1 MRFRYAVP
9 RQRQINNKG
18 HHMAFD
24 VEAATAAY
32 IDGLGEEALAQAAA
46 YTTGNQW
53 LMLWG
58 LLVSAIITFII
69 IRTGI
74 LAKTADKLS
83 NRGFVV
89 RVFSISAVFL
99 VVSSLLEMPWSIF
112 SGWWRE
118 SQYGRTSQ
126 PLMDFLGQG
135 LLALA
140 ISVLLVGIFFVAIYA
155 FIQKTKKLWWL
166 WGGAFTGLFTAFL
179 MVVGPTYIA
188 PLFNDYQPVPAGEV
202 RDAVKAMAV
211 EASIP
216 TDRIFMYDGS
226 RQSNNFTANVAGI
239 GGAARI
245 AISDVALD
253 EATLDEV
260 KAVTGHE
267 VGHYVLGHVWDGVL
281 LTIIVVMLSFFIA
294 DKAFNRVAR
303 LFGAREDI
311 RDPTTLPVLLFLVSV
326 IGMFTQP
333 VSNTLSRMNE
343 TEADHYSYEMVNL
356 PDGMASALVKTAE
369 YRNPRP
375 GILEEWLFY
384 TPPSVE
390 RRVRAAMEWKASHSE
405 S

>member
-1 MRFRYAVP
+1 MS
-9 RQRQINNKG
+9 
-18 HHMAFD
+18 FD

-53 LMLWG
+53 LMVWG
-58 LLVSAIITFII
+58 LLISAMVTLII
-69 IRTGI
+69 IRTGW
-74 LAKTADKLS
+74 LTKTDDKLS
-83 NRGFVV
+83 KRGFII
-89 RVFSISAVFL
+89 RVFSISAVYL
-99 VVSSLLEMPWSIF
+99 VVSEVLEMPWSVF

-118 SQYGRTSQ
+118 TEYGRTSQ
-126 PLMDFLGQG
+126 PLMDFLSQG

-140 ISVLLVGIFFVAIYA
+140 ISALLFSLFMVAIYA
-155 FIQKTKKLWWL
+155 FIQKAKRLWWL
-166 WGGAFTGLFTAFL
+166 WGGTFSGVCVAVL

-188 PLFNDYQPVPAGEV
+188 PLFNDYQPVPPGEV
-202 RDAVKAMAV
+202 RDAVEAMAIN
-211 EASIP
+211 AGIP

-267 VGHYVLGHVWDGVL
+267 IGHYKLGHVWDGVF
-281 LTIIVVMLSFFIA
+281 LTIVIVMASFFIA
-294 DKAFNRVAR
+294 DKAFNAVAR

-311 RDPTTLPVLLFLVSV
+311 GDPTTVPVLLLLVGV
-326 IGMFTQP
+326 IGIFTQP
-333 VSNTLSRMNE
+333 MSNTLSRMNE
-343 TEADHYSYEMVNL
+343 TEADHYSYEMVDL

-375 GILEEWLFY
+375 GKLEEWLFY
-384 TPPSVE
+384 THPSVE
-390 RRVRAAMEWKASHSE
+390 QRVRAAMEWKASHPE
-405 S
+405 G

>member
-1 MRFRYAVP
+1 MS
-9 RQRQINNKG
+9 
-18 HHMAFD
+18 FD

-46 YTTGNQW
+46 YTTGTQW

-58 LLVSAIITFII
+58 LLVSAIITLII
-69 IRTGI
+69 VRTDI
-74 LAKTADKLS
+74 LTKTANKLS
-83 NRGFVV
+83 GRGFVV
-89 RVFSISAVFL
+89 RVFSISAVYL

-112 SGWWRE
+112 GGWWRE
-118 SQYGRTSQ
+118 TQYGRTSQ

-140 ISVLLVGIFFVAIYA
+140 ISMLLVGIFFVAIYA
-155 FIQKTKKLWWL
+155 FIQKAKKLWWL
-166 WGGAFTGLFTAFL
+166 WGGAFSGLFVALL

-188 PLFNDYQPVPAGEV
+188 PLFNDYQPVPPGEV
-202 RDAVKAMAV
+202 RDAVEAMAID
-211 EASIP
+211 AGIP
-216 TDRIFMYDGS
+216 TDRVFMYDGS

-239 GGAARI
+239 GDAARI

-267 VGHYVLGHVWDGVL
+267 IGHYKLGHVWDGVF
-281 LTIIVVMLSFFIA
+281 LTIVIVMASFFIA
-294 DKAFNRVAR
+294 DKAFKPVAR
-303 LFGAREDI
+303 LFGAQEDI
-311 RDPTTLPVLLFLVSV
+311 GDPTTLPVLLFLVGV

-375 GILEEWLFY
+375 GNLEEWLFY
-384 TPPSVE
+384 THPSVE
-390 RRVRAAMEWKASHSE
+390 RRVQAAMEWKASHPE
-405 S
+405 N

>member
-1 MRFRYAVP
+1 MS
-9 RQRQINNKG
+9 
-18 HHMAFD
+18 FD

-53 LMLWG
+53 LILWS
-58 LLVSAIITFII
+58 LLISAIVTLII
-69 IRTGI
+69 IRTGW
-74 LAKTADKLS
+74 LTKTDDKLS
-83 NRGFVV
+83 KRGFII
-89 RVFSISAVFL
+89 RVFSISAVYL
-99 VVSSLLEMPWSIF
+99 VVSEVLEMPWSVF
-112 SGWWRE
+112 AGWWRE
-118 SQYGRTSQ
+118 TEYGRTSQ
-126 PLMDFLGQG
+126 PLMDFLSQG

-140 ISVLLVGIFFVAIYA
+140 ISVLLFGLFLVAIYA
-155 FIQKTKKLWWL
+155 FIQKAKRLWWL
-166 WGGAFTGLFTAFL
+166 WGGAFSGVCVAVL

-188 PLFNDYQPVPAGEV
+188 PLFNDYQPVPPGEV
-202 RDAVKAMAV
+202 RDAVEAMAIN
-211 EASIP
+211 AGIP

-267 VGHYVLGHVWDGVL
+267 IGHYKLGHVWDGVF
-281 LTIIVVMLSFFIA
+281 LTIVLVMASFFVA
-294 DKAFNRVAR
+294 DKAFNPVAQ

-311 RDPTTLPVLLFLVSV
+311 GDPSTLPVLLFLVGV
-326 IGMFTQP
+326 ITMFTQP

-356 PDGMASALVKTAE
+356 PDGMASALIKTAE

-375 GILEEWLFY
+375 DKLEEWLFY
-384 TPPSVE
+384 THPSVE
-390 RRVRAAMEWKASHSE
+390 RRVRAAMEWKASHPE
-405 S
+405 G

>member
-1 MRFRYAVP
+1 MS
-9 RQRQINNKG
+9 
-18 HHMAFD
+18 FD

-58 LLVSAIITFII
+58 LLISAMVTLII
-69 IRTGI
+69 IRTGW
-74 LAKTADKLS
+74 LTKTDDKLS
-83 NRGFVV
+83 KRGFII
-89 RVFSISAVFL
+89 RVFSISAVYL
-99 VVSSLLEMPWSIF
+99 VVSEVLEMPWSVF

-118 SQYGRTSQ
+118 TEYGRTSQ
-126 PLMDFLGQG
+126 PLMDFLSQG

-140 ISVLLVGIFFVAIYA
+140 ISALLFSFFMVAIYA
-155 FIQKTKKLWWL
+155 FIQKAKRLWWL
-166 WGGAFTGLFTAFL
+166 WGGTFSGVCVAVL

-188 PLFNDYQPVPAGEV
+188 PLFNDYQPVPPGEV
-202 RDAVKAMAV
+202 RDAVEAMAIN
-211 EASIP
+211 AGIP

-267 VGHYVLGHVWDGVL
+267 IGHYKLGHVWDGVF
-281 LTIIVVMLSFFIA
+281 LTIAIAMASFFIA
-294 DKAFNRVAR
+294 DKAFNAVAR
-303 LFGAREDI
+303 LFGAQEDI
-311 RDPTTLPVLLFLVSV
+311 GDPTTVPVLLFLVGV
-326 IGMFTQP
+326 IGIVTQP
-333 VSNTLSRMNE
+333 MSNTLSRMNE
-343 TEADHYSYEMVNL
+343 TEADHYSYEMVHL

-375 GILEEWLFY
+375 GKLEEWLFY
-384 TPPSVE
+384 THPSVE
-390 RRVRAAMEWKASHSE
+390 QRVRAAMEWKASHPE
-405 S
+405 G

>member
-1 MRFRYAVP
+1 MS
-9 RQRQINNKG
+9 
-18 HHMAFD
+18 FD
-24 VEAATAAY
+24 VEAATATY

-58 LLVSAIITFII
+58 LLVSAVITLIIV
-69 IRTGI
+69 RTGV
-74 LAKTADKLS
+74 LSKTAKKLAS
-83 NRGFVV
+83 RGFVV

-118 SQYGRTSQ
+118 TQYGRTSQ
-126 PLMDFLGQG
+126 PLMDFLGQS

-155 FIQKTKKLWWL
+155 FIQKAKKLWWL
-166 WGGAFTGLFTAFL
+166 WGGAFTGVFTAAL

-188 PLFNDYQPVPAGEV
+188 PLFNDYQPVPPGEV
-202 RDAVKAMAV
+202 RDAVEAMAV
-211 EASIP
+211 EAGIP

-281 LTIIVVMLSFFIA
+281 LTIIVVMASFFIA
-294 DKAFNRVAR
+294 DKVFNTVAR

-311 RDPTTLPVLLFLVSV
+311 GDPTTLPVLLFLVGV

-333 VSNTLSRMNE
+333 VTNTLSRMNE
-343 TEADHYSYEMVNL
+343 IEADYYSYEMVNL
-356 PDGMASALVKTAE
+356 PYGMASALVKTAE

-375 GILEEWLFY
+375 GTLEEWLFY
-384 TPPSVE
+384 THPSVE
-390 RRVRAAMEWKASHSE
+390 RRVGAAMEWKAKQPE
-405 S
+405 G

>member
-1 MRFRYAVP
+1 MS
-9 RQRQINNKG
+9 
-18 HHMAFD
+18 FD

-58 LLVSAIITFII
+58 LLISAMVTLII
-69 IRTGI
+69 IRTGW
-74 LAKTADKLS
+74 LTKTDDKLS
-83 NRGFVV
+83 KRGFII
-89 RVFSISAVFL
+89 RVFSISAVYL
-99 VVSSLLEMPWSIF
+99 VVSEVLEMPWSVF

-118 SQYGRTSQ
+118 TEYGRTSQ
-126 PLMDFLGQG
+126 PLMDFLSQG

-140 ISVLLVGIFFVAIYA
+140 ISALLFSLFMVAIYA
-155 FIQKTKKLWWL
+155 FIQKAKRLWWL
-166 WGGAFTGLFTAFL
+166 WGGTFSGVCVAVL

-188 PLFNDYQPVPAGEV
+188 PLFNDYQPVPPGEV
-202 RDAVKAMAV
+202 RDAVEAMAIN
-211 EASIP
+211 AGIP

-267 VGHYVLGHVWDGVL
+267 IGHYKLGHVWDGVF
-281 LTIIVVMLSFFIA
+281 LTIVIVMASFFIA
-294 DKAFNRVAR
+294 DKAFNAVAR

-311 RDPTTLPVLLFLVSV
+311 GDPTTVPVLLFLVGV
-326 IGMFTQP
+326 IGIFTQP
-333 VSNTLSRMNE
+333 MSNTLSRMNE
-343 TEADHYSYEMVNL
+343 TEADHYSYEMVDL

-375 GILEEWLFY
+375 GKLEEWLFY
-384 TPPSVE
+384 THPSVE
-390 RRVRAAMEWKASHSE
+390 QRVRAAMEWKASHPE
-405 S
+405 G

>member
-1 MRFRYAVP
+1 
-9 RQRQINNKG
+9 
-18 HHMAFD
+18 MAFD

-384 TPPSVE
+384 THPSVE

>member
-1 MRFRYAVP
+1 MS
-9 RQRQINNKG
+9 
-18 HHMAFD
+18 FD

-58 LLVSAIITFII
+58 LLISAMVTLII
-69 IRTGI
+69 IRTGW
-74 LAKTADKLS
+74 LTKTDDKLS
-83 NRGFVV
+83 KRGFII
-89 RVFSISAVFL
+89 RVFSISAVYL
-99 VVSSLLEMPWSIF
+99 VVSEVLEMPWSVF

-118 SQYGRTSQ
+118 TEYGRTSQ
-126 PLMDFLGQG
+126 PLMDFLSQG

-140 ISVLLVGIFFVAIYA
+140 ISALLFSFFMVAIYA
-155 FIQKTKKLWWL
+155 FIQKAKRLWWL
-166 WGGAFTGLFTAFL
+166 WGGTFSGVCVAVL
-179 MVVGPTYIA
+179 MMVGPTYIA
-188 PLFNDYQPVPAGEV
+188 PLFNDYQPVPPGEV
-202 RDAVKAMAV
+202 RDAVEAMAIN
-211 EASIP
+211 AGIP

-267 VGHYVLGHVWDGVL
+267 IGHYKLGHVWDGVF
-281 LTIIVVMLSFFIA
+281 LTIVIVMASFFIA
-294 DKAFNRVAR
+294 DKAFNAVAR
-303 LFGAREDI
+303 LFGAQEDI
-311 RDPTTLPVLLFLVSV
+311 GDPTTVPVLLFLVGV
-326 IGMFTQP
+326 IGIVTQP
-333 VSNTLSRMNE
+333 MSNTLSRMNE
-343 TEADHYSYEMVNL
+343 TEADHYSYEMVDL

-375 GILEEWLFY
+375 GKLEEWLFY
-384 TPPSVE
+384 THPSVE
-390 RRVRAAMEWKASHSE
+390 QRVRAAMEWKASHPE
-405 S
+405 G

>member
-1 MRFRYAVP
+1 MSL
-9 RQRQINNKG
+9 
-18 HHMAFD
+18 D

-58 LLVSAIITFII
+58 LLISAIVTLII
-69 IRTGI
+69 IRTG
-74 LAKTADKLS
+74 LLTKTADTLS
-83 NRGFVV
+83 KRGFVI
-89 RVFSISAVFL
+89 RVFSISAVYL
-99 VVSSLLEMPWSIF
+99 VVSELLEMPWSIF

-118 SQYGRTSQ
+118 NQYGRTSQ

-140 ISVLLVGIFFVAIYA
+140 ISVLLFGIFLVAIYA
-155 FIQKTKKLWWL
+155 FIQKAKKLWWL
-166 WGGAFTGLFTAFL
+166 WGGAFSGLFVAFL

-188 PLFNDYQPVPAGEV
+188 PLFNDYQPVPPGEV
-202 RDAVKAMAV
+202 RDAVEAMAID
-211 EASIP
+211 AGIP
-216 TDRIFMYDGS
+216 TDRVFMYDGS

-267 VGHYVLGHVWDGVL
+267 IGHYKLGHVWDGVF
-281 LTIIVVMLSFFIA
+281 LTIVIVMASFFIA
-294 DKAFNRVAR
+294 DKAFNPVAQM
-303 LFGAREDI
+303 FGAREAI
-311 RDPTTLPVLLFLVSV
+311 GDPTTMPVLLFLVGV
-326 IGMFTQP
+326 IAMFTQP

-375 GILEEWLFY
+375 GTLEEWLFY
-384 TPPSVE
+384 THPSVE
-390 RRVRAAMEWKASHSE
+390 RRVRAAMEWKANHPE

>member
-1 MRFRYAVP
+1 MS
-9 RQRQINNKG
+9 
-18 HHMAFD
+18 FD

-58 LLVSAIITFII
+58 LLISAMVTLII
-69 IRTGI
+69 IRTGW
-74 LAKTADKLS
+74 LTKTDDKLS
-83 NRGFVV
+83 KRGFII
-89 RVFSISAVFL
+89 RVFSISAVYL
-99 VVSSLLEMPWSIF
+99 VVSKVLEMPWSVF

-118 SQYGRTSQ
+118 TEYGRTSQ
-126 PLMDFLGQG
+126 PLMDFLSQG

-140 ISVLLVGIFFVAIYA
+140 ISALLFSFFMVAIYA
-155 FIQKTKKLWWL
+155 FIQKAKRLWWL
-166 WGGAFTGLFTAFL
+166 WGGTFSGVCVAVL
-179 MVVGPTYIA
+179 MMVGPTYIA
-188 PLFNDYQPVPAGEV
+188 PLFNDYQPVPPGEV
-202 RDAVKAMAV
+202 RDAVEAMAIN
-211 EASIP
+211 AGIP

-267 VGHYVLGHVWDGVL
+267 IGHYKLGHVWDGVF
-281 LTIIVVMLSFFIA
+281 LTIVIVMASFFIA
-294 DKAFNRVAR
+294 DKAFNAVAR
-303 LFGAREDI
+303 LFGAQEDI
-311 RDPTTLPVLLFLVSV
+311 GDPTTVPVLLFLVGV
-326 IGMFTQP
+326 IGIFTQP
-333 VSNTLSRMNE
+333 MSNTLSRMNE
-343 TEADHYSYEMVNL
+343 TEADHYSYEMVDL

-375 GILEEWLFY
+375 GKLEEWLFY
-384 TPPSVE
+384 THPSVE
-390 RRVRAAMEWKASHSE
+390 QRVRAAMEWKASHPE
-405 S
+405 G

>member
-1 MRFRYAVP
+1 MS
-9 RQRQINNKG
+9 
-18 HHMAFD
+18 FD

-58 LLVSAIITFII
+58 LLISAMVTLII
-69 IRTGI
+69 IRTGW
-74 LAKTADKLS
+74 LTKTDDKLS
-83 NRGFVV
+83 KRGFII
-89 RVFSISAVFL
+89 RVFSISAVYL
-99 VVSSLLEMPWSIF
+99 VVSEVLEMPWSVF
-112 SGWWRE
+112 AGWWRE
-118 SQYGRTSQ
+118 TEYGRTSQ
-126 PLMDFLGQG
+126 PLMDFLSQG

-140 ISVLLVGIFFVAIYA
+140 ISVLLFSLFMVAIYA
-155 FIQKTKKLWWL
+155 FIQKAKRLWWL
-166 WGGAFTGLFTAFL
+166 WGGTFSGVCVAVL

-188 PLFNDYQPVPAGEV
+188 PLFNDYQPVPPGEV
-202 RDAVKAMAV
+202 RDAVEAMAIN
-211 EASIP
+211 AGIP

-267 VGHYVLGHVWDGVL
+267 IGHYKLGHVWDSVV
-281 LTIIVVMLSFFIA
+281 LTIVIVMASFFIA
-294 DKAFNRVAR
+294 DKAFNAVAR

-311 RDPTTLPVLLFLVSV
+311 GDPTTVPVLLFLVGV
-326 IGMFTQP
+326 IGIFTQP
-333 VSNTLSRMNE
+333 MSNTLSRMNE
-343 TEADHYSYEMVNL
+343 TEADHYSYEMVDL

-375 GILEEWLFY
+375 GKLEEWLFY
-384 TPPSVE
+384 THPSVE
-390 RRVRAAMEWKASHSE
+390 QRVRAAMEWKASHPE
-405 S
+405 G

>member
-1 MRFRYAVP
+1 MS
-9 RQRQINNKG
+9 
-18 HHMAFD
+18 FD

-58 LLVSAIITFII
+58 LLISAMVTLII
-69 IRTGI
+69 IRTGW
-74 LAKTADKLS
+74 LTKTDDKLS
-83 NRGFVV
+83 KRGFII
-89 RVFSISAVFL
+89 RVFSISAVYL
-99 VVSSLLEMPWSIF
+99 VVSEVLEMPWSVF

-118 SQYGRTSQ
+118 TEYGRTSQ
-126 PLMDFLGQG
+126 PLMDFLSQG

-140 ISVLLVGIFFVAIYA
+140 ISALLFSFFMVAIYA
-155 FIQKTKKLWWL
+155 FIQKAKRLWWL
-166 WGGAFTGLFTAFL
+166 WGGTFSGVCVAVL

-188 PLFNDYQPVPAGEV
+188 PLFNDYQPVPPGEV
-202 RDAVKAMAV
+202 RDAVEAMAIN
-211 EASIP
+211 AGIP

-267 VGHYVLGHVWDGVL
+267 IGHYKLGHVWDGVF
-281 LTIIVVMLSFFIA
+281 LTIVIVMASFFIA
-294 DKAFNRVAR
+294 DKAFNAVAR

-311 RDPTTLPVLLFLVSV
+311 GDPTTVPVLLFLVGV
-326 IGMFTQP
+326 IGIFTQP
-333 VSNTLSRMNE
+333 MSNTLSRMNE
-343 TEADHYSYEMVNL
+343 TEADHYSYEMVDL

-375 GILEEWLFY
+375 GKLEEWLFY
-384 TPPSVE
+384 THPSVE
-390 RRVRAAMEWKASHSE
+390 QRVRAAMEWKASHPE
-405 S
+405 G

>member
-1 MRFRYAVP
+1 MS
-9 RQRQINNKG
+9 
-18 HHMAFD
+18 FD

-58 LLVSAIITFII
+58 LLISAMVTLII
-69 IRTGI
+69 IRTGW
-74 LAKTADKLS
+74 LTKTDDKLS
-83 NRGFVV
+83 KRGFII
-89 RVFSISAVFL
+89 RVFSISAVYL
-99 VVSSLLEMPWSIF
+99 VVSEVLEMPWSVF

-118 SQYGRTSQ
+118 TEYGRTSQ
-126 PLMDFLGQG
+126 PLMDFLSQG

-140 ISVLLVGIFFVAIYA
+140 ISALLFSFFMVAIYA
-155 FIQKTKKLWWL
+155 FIQKAKKLWWL
-166 WGGAFTGLFTAFL
+166 WGGTFSGVCVAVL

-188 PLFNDYQPVPAGEV
+188 PLFNDYQPVPPGEV
-202 RDAVKAMAV
+202 RDAVEAMAIN
-211 EASIP
+211 AGIP

-267 VGHYVLGHVWDGVL
+267 IGHYKLGHVWDGVF
-281 LTIIVVMLSFFIA
+281 LTIVIVMASFFIA
-294 DKAFNRVAR
+294 DKAFNAVAR
-303 LFGAREDI
+303 LFGAQEDI
-311 RDPTTLPVLLFLVSV
+311 GDPTTLPVLLFLVGV
-326 IGMFTQP
+326 IGIVTQP
-333 VSNTLSRMNE
+333 MSNTLSRMNE
-343 TEADHYSYEMVNL
+343 TEADHYSYEMVDL

-375 GILEEWLFY
+375 GKLEEWLFY
-384 TPPSVE
+384 THPSVE
-390 RRVRAAMEWKASHSE
+390 QRVRAAMEWKASHPE
-405 S
+405 G

>member
-1 MRFRYAVP
+1 MS
-9 RQRQINNKG
+9 
-18 HHMAFD
+18 FD

-58 LLVSAIITFII
+58 LLISAMVTLII
-69 IRTGI
+69 IRTGW
-74 LAKTADKLS
+74 LTKTDDKLS
-83 NRGFVV
+83 KRGFII
-89 RVFSISAVFL
+89 RVFSISAVYL
-99 VVSSLLEMPWSIF
+99 VVSEVLKMPWSVF

-118 SQYGRTSQ
+118 TEYGRTSQ
-126 PLMDFLGQG
+126 PLMDFLSQG

-140 ISVLLVGIFFVAIYA
+140 ISALLFSFFMVAIYA
-155 FIQKTKKLWWL
+155 FIQKAKKLWWL
-166 WGGAFTGLFTAFL
+166 WGGTFSGVCVAVL

-188 PLFNDYQPVPAGEV
+188 PLFNDYQPVPPGEV
-202 RDAVKAMAV
+202 RDAVEAMAIN
-211 EASIP
+211 AGIP

-267 VGHYVLGHVWDGVL
+267 IGHYKLGHVWDGVF
-281 LTIIVVMLSFFIA
+281 LTIVIVMASFFIA
-294 DKAFNRVAR
+294 DKAFNAVAR
-303 LFGAREDI
+303 LFGAQEDI
-311 RDPTTLPVLLFLVSV
+311 GDPTTLPVLLFLVGV
-326 IGMFTQP
+326 IGIVTQP
-333 VSNTLSRMNE
+333 MSNTLSRMNE
-343 TEADHYSYEMVNL
+343 TEADHYSYEMVDL

-375 GILEEWLFY
+375 GKLEEWLFY
-384 TPPSVE
+384 THPSVE
-390 RRVRAAMEWKASHSE
+390 QRVRAAMEWKASHPE
-405 S
+405 G

>member
-1 MRFRYAVP
+1 MS
-9 RQRQINNKG
+9 
-18 HHMAFD
+18 FD

-32 IDGLGEEALAQAAA
+32 IDGLGKEALAQAAA

-53 LMLWG
+53 LILWS
-58 LLVSAIITFII
+58 LLISAIVTLII
-69 IRTGI
+69 IRTGW
-74 LAKTADKLS
+74 LTKTDDKLS
-83 NRGFVV
+83 KRGFII
-89 RVFSISAVFL
+89 RVFSISAVYL
-99 VVSSLLEMPWSIF
+99 VVSEVLEMPWSVF
-112 SGWWRE
+112 AGWWRE
-118 SQYGRTSQ
+118 TEYGRTSQ
-126 PLMDFLGQG
+126 PLMDFLSQG

-140 ISVLLVGIFFVAIYA
+140 ISVLLFGLFLVAIYA
-155 FIQKTKKLWWL
+155 FIQKAKRLWWL
-166 WGGAFTGLFTAFL
+166 WGGAFSGVCVAVL

-188 PLFNDYQPVPAGEV
+188 PLFNDYQPVPPGEV
-202 RDAVKAMAV
+202 RDAVEAMAIN
-211 EASIP
+211 AGIP

-267 VGHYVLGHVWDGVL
+267 IGHYKLGHVWDGVF
-281 LTIIVVMLSFFIA
+281 LTIVLVMASFFVA
-294 DKAFNRVAR
+294 DKAFNPVAQ

-311 RDPTTLPVLLFLVSV
+311 GDPSTLPVLLFLVGV
-326 IGMFTQP
+326 ITMFTQP

-356 PDGMASALVKTAE
+356 PDGMASALIKTAE

-375 GILEEWLFY
+375 DKLEEWLFY
-384 TPPSVE
+384 THPSVE
-390 RRVRAAMEWKASHSE
+390 RRVRAAMEWKASHPE
-405 S
+405 G

>member
-1 MRFRYAVP
+1 MS
-9 RQRQINNKG
+9 
-18 HHMAFD
+18 FD

-32 IDGLGEEALAQAAA
+32 INGLGEEALAQAAA
-46 YTTGNQW
+46 YTTGTQW

-58 LLVSAIITFII
+58 LLVSAIITLII
-69 IRTGI
+69 VRTGI
-74 LAKTADKLS
+74 LTKTAHKLS
-83 NRGFVV
+83 GRGFVL
-89 RVFSISAVFL
+89 RVFSLSAVYL

-112 SGWWRE
+112 GGWWRE
-118 SQYGRTSQ
+118 TEYGRTSQ

-140 ISVLLVGIFFVAIYA
+140 ISTLLVGIFFVAIYA
-155 FIQKTKKLWWL
+155 FIQKAKKLWWL
-166 WGGAFTGLFTAFL
+166 WGGAFSGLCVAFFR
-179 MVVGPTYIA
+179 VAGPTSMA
-188 PLFNDYQPVPAGEV
+188 PLFNDYQPVPPGEV
-202 RDAVKAMAV
+202 RDAVEAMAID
-211 EASIP
+211 AGIP
-216 TDRIFMYDGS
+216 TDRVFMYDGS

-239 GGAARI
+239 GDAARI

-267 VGHYVLGHVWDGVL
+267 IGHYKLGHVWEGVF
-281 LTIIVVMLSFFIA
+281 LTIVIVMVSFFIA
-294 DKAFNRVAR
+294 DKAFNPVAR
-303 LFGAREDI
+303 LFGVREDI
-311 RDPTTLPVLLFLVSV
+311 GDPTTLPVLLFLVGV

-369 YRNPRP
+369 YRDPRP
-375 GILEEWLFY
+375 GTLEEWLFY
-384 TPPSVE
+384 THPSVE
-390 RRVRAAMEWKASHSE
+390 RRVRAAMEWKASQPS

>member
-1 MRFRYAVP
+1 MS
-9 RQRQINNKG
+9 
-18 HHMAFD
+18 FD

-58 LLVSAIITFII
+58 LLISAMVTLII
-69 IRTGI
+69 IRTGW
-74 LAKTADKLS
+74 LTKTDDKLS
-83 NRGFVV
+83 KRGFII
-89 RVFSISAVFL
+89 RVFSISAVYL
-99 VVSSLLEMPWSIF
+99 VVSEVLEMPWSVF

-118 SQYGRTSQ
+118 TEYGRTSQ
-126 PLMDFLGQG
+126 PLMDFLSQG

-140 ISVLLVGIFFVAIYA
+140 ISALLFSFFMVAIYA
-155 FIQKTKKLWWL
+155 FIQKAKKLWWL
-166 WGGAFTGLFTAFL
+166 WGGTFSGVCVAVL

-188 PLFNDYQPVPAGEV
+188 PLFNDYQPVPPGEV
-202 RDAVKAMAV
+202 RDAVEAMAIN
-211 EASIP
+211 AGIP

-267 VGHYVLGHVWDGVL
+267 IGHYKLGHVWDGVF
-281 LTIIVVMLSFFIA
+281 LTIVIVMASFFIA
-294 DKAFNRVAR
+294 DKAFNAVAR
-303 LFGAREDI
+303 LFGAQEDI
-311 RDPTTLPVLLFLVSV
+311 GDPTTLPVLLFLVGV
-326 IGMFTQP
+326 IGIVTQP
-333 VSNTLSRMNE
+333 MSNTLSRMNE
-343 TEADHYSYEMVNL
+343 TEADHYSDEMVDL

-375 GILEEWLFY
+375 GKLEEWLFY
-384 TPPSVE
+384 THPSVE
-390 RRVRAAMEWKASHSE
+390 QRVRAAMEWKASHPE
-405 S
+405 G

>member
-1 MRFRYAVP
+1 MSL
-9 RQRQINNKG
+9 
-18 HHMAFD
+18 D

-58 LLVSAIITFII
+58 LLISAIVTLII
-69 IRTGI
+69 IRTG
-74 LAKTADKLS
+74 LLTKTADKLS
-83 NRGFVV
+83 KRGFVI
-89 RVFSISAVFL
+89 RVFSISAVYL
-99 VVSSLLEMPWSIF
+99 VVSELLEMPWSVF
-112 SGWWRE
+112 AGWWRE
-118 SQYGRTSQ
+118 TEYGRTSQ

-140 ISVLLVGIFFVAIYA
+140 ISMLLFGIFLVAIYA
-155 FIQKTKKLWWL
+155 FIQKAKKLWWL
-166 WGGAFTGLFTAFL
+166 WGGAFSGLFVAFL

-188 PLFNDYQPVPAGEV
+188 PLFNDYQPVPPGEV
-202 RDAVKAMAV
+202 RDAVEAMAID
-211 EASIP
+211 AGIP
-216 TDRIFMYDGS
+216 TDRVFMYDGS

-267 VGHYVLGHVWDGVL
+267 IGHYKLGHVWDGVF
-281 LTIIVVMLSFFIA
+281 LTIVIVMASFFIA
-294 DKAFNRVAR
+294 DKAFNPVAQM
-303 LFGAREDI
+303 FGAREAI
-311 RDPTTLPVLLFLVSV
+311 GDPTTMPVLLFLVGV
-326 IGMFTQP
+326 IAMFTQP

-375 GILEEWLFY
+375 GTLEEWLFY
-384 TPPSVE
+384 THPSVE
-390 RRVRAAMEWKASHSE
+390 RRVRAAMEWKANHPE

>member
-1 MRFRYAVP
+1 MS
-9 RQRQINNKG
+9 
-18 HHMAFD
+18 FD

-53 LMLWG
+53 LMVWG
-58 LLVSAIITFII
+58 LLISAMVTLII
-69 IRTGI
+69 IRTGW
-74 LAKTADKLS
+74 LTKTDDKLS
-83 NRGFVV
+83 KRGFII
-89 RVFSISAVFL
+89 RVFSISAVYL
-99 VVSSLLEMPWSIF
+99 VVSEVLEMPWSVF
-112 SGWWRE
+112 SRWWRE
-118 SQYGRTSQ
+118 TEYGRTSQ
-126 PLMDFLGQG
+126 PLIDFLSQG

-140 ISVLLVGIFFVAIYA
+140 ISALLFSLFMVAIYA
-155 FIQKTKKLWWL
+155 FIQKAKRLWWL
-166 WGGAFTGLFTAFL
+166 WGGTFSGVCVAVL

-188 PLFNDYQPVPAGEV
+188 PLFNDYQPVPPGEV
-202 RDAVKAMAV
+202 RDAVEAMAIN
-211 EASIP
+211 AGIP

-267 VGHYVLGHVWDGVL
+267 IGHYKLGHVWDGVF
-281 LTIIVVMLSFFIA
+281 LTIVIVMASFFIA
-294 DKAFNRVAR
+294 DKAFNAVAR

-311 RDPTTLPVLLFLVSV
+311 GDPTTVPVLLLLVGV
-326 IGMFTQP
+326 IGIFTQP
-333 VSNTLSRMNE
+333 MSNTLSRMNE
-343 TEADHYSYEMVNL
+343 PEADHYSYEMVDL

-375 GILEEWLFY
+375 GKLEEWLFY
-384 TPPSVE
+384 THPSVE
-390 RRVRAAMEWKASHSE
+390 QRVRAAMEWKASHPVG
-405 S
+405 

>member
-1 MRFRYAVP
+1 MS
-9 RQRQINNKG
+9 
-18 HHMAFD
+18 FD

-58 LLVSAIITFII
+58 LLVSAVITLIIV
-69 IRTGI
+69 RTGV
-74 LAKTADKLS
+74 LSKTAKKLAS
-83 NRGFVV
+83 RGFVV

-118 SQYGRTSQ
+118 TQYGRTSQ
-126 PLMDFLGQG
+126 PLMDFLGQS

-155 FIQKTKKLWWL
+155 FIQKAKKLWWL
-166 WGGAFTGLFTAFL
+166 WGGAFTGVFTAAL

-188 PLFNDYQPVPAGEV
+188 PLFNDYQPVPPGEV
-202 RDAVKAMAV
+202 RDAVEAMAV
-211 EASIP
+211 EAGIP

-281 LTIIVVMLSFFIA
+281 LTIIVVMASFFIA
-294 DKAFNRVAR
+294 DKVFNTVAR

-311 RDPTTLPVLLFLVSV
+311 GDPTTLPVLLFLVGV

-333 VSNTLSRMNE
+333 VTNTLSRMNE
-343 TEADHYSYEMVNL
+343 TEADYYSYEMVNL
-356 PDGMASALVKTAE
+356 PYGMASALVKTAE

-375 GILEEWLFY
+375 GTLEEWLFY
-384 TPPSVE
+384 THPSVE
-390 RRVRAAMEWKASHSE
+390 RRVRAAMEWKANQPE
-405 S
+405 G

>member
-1 MRFRYAVP
+1 MS
-9 RQRQINNKG
+9 
-18 HHMAFD
+18 FD

-58 LLVSAIITFII
+58 LLISAMVTLII
-69 IRTGI
+69 IRTGW
-74 LAKTADKLS
+74 LTKTDDKLS
-83 NRGFVV
+83 KRGFII
-89 RVFSISAVFL
+89 RVFSISAVYL
-99 VVSSLLEMPWSIF
+99 VVSEVLEMPWSVF

-118 SQYGRTSQ
+118 TEYGRTSQ
-126 PLMDFLGQG
+126 PLMDFLSQG

-140 ISVLLVGIFFVAIYA
+140 ISALLFGLFMVAIYA
-155 FIQKTKKLWWL
+155 FIQKAKRLWWL
-166 WGGAFTGLFTAFL
+166 WGGTFSGVCVAVL

-188 PLFNDYQPVPAGEV
+188 PLFNDYQPVPPGEV
-202 RDAVKAMAV
+202 RDAVEAMAIN
-211 EASIP
+211 AGIP

-267 VGHYVLGHVWDGVL
+267 IGHYKLGHVWDGVF
-281 LTIIVVMLSFFIA
+281 LTIVIVMASFFIA
-294 DKAFNRVAR
+294 DKAFNAVAR

-311 RDPTTLPVLLFLVSV
+311 CDPTTVPVLLFLVGV
-326 IGMFTQP
+326 IGIFTQP
-333 VSNTLSRMNE
+333 MSNTLSRMNE
-343 TEADHYSYEMVNL
+343 TEADHYSYEMVDL

-375 GILEEWLFY
+375 GKLEEWLFY
-384 TPPSVE
+384 THPSVE
-390 RRVRAAMEWKASHSE
+390 QRVRAAMEWKASHPE

>member
-1 MRFRYAVP
+1 MS
-9 RQRQINNKG
+9 
-18 HHMAFD
+18 FD

-58 LLVSAIITFII
+58 LLISAVVTLII
-69 IRTGI
+69 IRTS
-74 LAKTADKLS
+74 LLTKTADELS
-83 NRGFVV
+83 KRGLVI
-89 RVFSISAVFL
+89 RVFSISAVYL
-99 VVSSLLEMPWSIF
+99 VVSELLEMPWSIF
-112 SGWWRE
+112 TGWWRE
-118 SQYGRTSQ
+118 TEYGRTSQ

-135 LLALA
+135 LLALV
-140 ISVLLVGIFFVAIYA
+140 ISVLLFGIFLVAIYA
-155 FIQKTKKLWWL
+155 FIQKAKKLWWL
-166 WGGAFTGLFTAFL
+166 WSGAFSGVFVAFL

-188 PLFNDYQPVPAGEV
+188 PLFNDYQPVPPGEV
-202 RDAVKAMAV
+202 RDAVEAMAID
-211 EASIP
+211 AGIP
-216 TDRIFMYDGS
+216 TDRVFMYDGS

-267 VGHYVLGHVWDGVL
+267 IGHYKLGHVWDGVF
-281 LTIIVVMLSFFIA
+281 LTIVIVMASFFIA
-294 DKAFNRVAR
+294 DKAFNPVAR
-303 LFGAREDI
+303 MFGARDEI
-311 RDPTTLPVLLFLVSV
+311 GDPTTMPVLLFLVGV
-326 IGMFTQP
+326 IAMFTQP
-333 VSNTLSRMNE
+333 VSNALSRMNE

-375 GILEEWLFY
+375 GNLEEWLFY
-384 TPPSVE
+384 THPSVE
-390 RRVRAAMEWKASHSE
+390 RRVRAAMEWKANHPE

>member
-1 MRFRYAVP
+1 MSFSA
-9 RQRQINNKG
+9 
-18 HHMAFD
+18 
-24 VEAATAAY
+24 EAATTAY
-32 IDGLGEEALAQAAA
+32 IDGLGEDAIAQAAA

-58 LLVSAIITFII
+58 LLVTSIITLII
-69 IRTGI
+69 VRTGI
-74 LAKTADKLS
+74 LTKTAEKLS
-83 NRGFVV
+83 QRGFVV
-89 RVFSISAVFL
+89 RVFSLSAVFL
-99 VVSSLLEMPWSIF
+99 LVSSLLEIPWSIF

-118 SQYGRTSQ
+118 TQYDRTSQ
-126 PLMDFLGQG
+126 PLIDFLGQG

-140 ISVLLVGIFFVAIYA
+140 ISVLLAGVFFVAIYA
-155 FIQKTKKLWWL
+155 FIQKAKKLWWF
-166 WGGAFTGLFTAFL
+166 WGGAFTGLFTALL

-188 PLFNDYQPVPAGEV
+188 PLFNDYQPVPPGEV
-202 RDAVKAMAV
+202 RNAIEAMAV
-211 EASIP
+211 EAGIP

-260 KAVTGHE
+260 RAVTGHE

-281 LTIIVVMLSFFIA
+281 LTIVVVMASFFIA
-294 DKAFNRVAR
+294 DKAFNPVAR

-311 RDPTTLPVLLFLVSV
+311 GDPTTLPVLLFLVGV

-375 GILEEWLFY
+375 GTLEEWLFY
-384 TPPSVE
+384 THPSVE
-390 RRVRAAMEWKASHSE
+390 RRVRAAMEWKANHPE

>member
-1 MRFRYAVP
+1 MS
-9 RQRQINNKG
+9 
-18 HHMAFD
+18 FD

-58 LLVSAIITFII
+58 LLISAMVTLII
-69 IRTGI
+69 IRTGW
-74 LAKTADKLS
+74 LTKTDDKLS
-83 NRGFVV
+83 KRGFII
-89 RVFSISAVFL
+89 RVFSISAVYL
-99 VVSSLLEMPWSIF
+99 VVSEVLEMPWSVF

-118 SQYGRTSQ
+118 TEYGRTSQ
-126 PLMDFLGQG
+126 PLMDFLSQG

-140 ISVLLVGIFFVAIYA
+140 ISALLFSFFMVAIYA
-155 FIQKTKKLWWL
+155 FIQKAKRLWWL
-166 WGGAFTGLFTAFL
+166 WGGTFSGLCVAVL

-188 PLFNDYQPVPAGEV
+188 PLFNDYQPVPPGEV
-202 RDAVKAMAV
+202 RDAVEAMAIN
-211 EASIP
+211 AGIP

-267 VGHYVLGHVWDGVL
+267 IGHYKLGHVWDGVF
-281 LTIIVVMLSFFIA
+281 LTIVIVMASFFIA
-294 DKAFNRVAR
+294 DKAFNAVAR
-303 LFGAREDI
+303 LFGAQEDI
-311 RDPTTLPVLLFLVSV
+311 GDPTTLPVLLFLVGV
-326 IGMFTQP
+326 IGIVTQP
-333 VSNTLSRMNE
+333 MSNTLSRMNE
-343 TEADHYSYEMVNL
+343 TEADHYSYEMVDL

-375 GILEEWLFY
+375 GKLEEWLFY
-384 TPPSVE
+384 THPSVE
-390 RRVRAAMEWKASHSE
+390 QRVRAAMEWKASHPE
-405 S
+405 G

>member
-1 MRFRYAVP
+1 MSL
-9 RQRQINNKG
+9 
-18 HHMAFD
+18 D

-58 LLVSAIITFII
+58 LLISAIVTLII
-69 IRTGI
+69 IRTG
-74 LAKTADKLS
+74 LLTKTADKLS
-83 NRGFVV
+83 KRGFVI
-89 RVFSISAVFL
+89 RVFSISAVYL
-99 VVSSLLEMPWSIF
+99 VLSELLEMPWSVF
-112 SGWWRE
+112 AGWWRE
-118 SQYGRTSQ
+118 TDYGRTSQ

-140 ISVLLVGIFFVAIYA
+140 ISTLLFGIFLVAIYA
-155 FIQKTKKLWWL
+155 FIQKAKKLWWL
-166 WGGAFTGLFTAFL
+166 WGGAFSGLFVAFL

-188 PLFNDYQPVPAGEV
+188 PLFNDYQPVPPGEV
-202 RDAVKAMAV
+202 RDAVEAMAID
-211 EASIP
+211 AGIP
-216 TDRIFMYDGS
+216 TDRVFMYDGS

-267 VGHYVLGHVWDGVL
+267 IGHYKLGHVWDGVF
-281 LTIIVVMLSFFIA
+281 LTIVIVMASFFIA
-294 DKAFNRVAR
+294 DKAFNPVAQM
-303 LFGAREDI
+303 FGAREAI
-311 RDPTTLPVLLFLVSV
+311 GDPTTMPVLLFLVGV
-326 IGMFTQP
+326 IAMFTQP

-375 GILEEWLFY
+375 GTLEEWLFY
-384 TPPSVE
+384 THPSVE
-390 RRVRAAMEWKASHSE
+390 RRVRAAMEWKANHPE